1 MSSNPMIETSS
12 GKNFDLFLIQDFHET
27 PFMVDAGGCVF
38 TSGEN
43 SWPLVIRIQVLVPV
57 DNEQHHF
64 LTQFLE
70 LATHNI

>member
-1 MSSNPMIETSS
+1 MHGWADDDDQKRDGECQHSEDPEHGNGS
-12 GKNFDLFLIQDFHET
+12 
-27 PFMVDAGGCVF
+27 VDAGDGVF
-38 TSGEN
+38 TSGKN

>member
-1 MSSNPMIETSS
+1 MSILLGVFTNFTE
-12 GKNFDLFLIQDFHET
+12 NFDLFLIQDFHET